1 MARDAEDDAYMART
15 ERDYARGVYGPTTL
29 PAEPPLHH
37 YTVVMGVVDLAGA
50 VFHSR
55 PYYIVASTF
64 DRAVAKAWD
73 SAESDYGSGYIVPWP
88 VSVDGKDVDAEANWP
103 AIRSDA
109 DDAEWE
115 AA

>member
-1 MARDAEDDAYMART
+1 MG
-15 ERDYARGVYGPTTL
+15 RDYARGAYGPTTAPIE
-29 PAEPPLHH
+29 PATSLHH
-37 YTVVMGVVDLAGA
+37 YTVVMGVVGPSGT

-55 PYYIVASTF
+55 PYYVAAASF

-73 SAESDYGSGYIVPWP
+73 AAESDYGSGYIVPWP